1 MSEQANRSKYTKEFK
16 EEALNLCKEPGYTFS
31 LVAKRLGISVKQL
44 YRWRKEYEASGPL
57 AFPGN
62 GREALSDKDRRIREL
77 EKRLRDA
84 ELERDILK
92 KAVGI
97 FSKAPK

>member
-1 MSEQANRSKYTKEFK
+1 MPELTQRSKYTKEFK
-16 EEALNLCKEPGYTFS
+16 EDALNLCKEPGYT
-31 LVAKRLGISVKQL
+31 VPRAAKHLGVSEKQL
-44 YRWRKEYEASGPL
+44 YRWRKEHETCGSL

-62 GREALSDKDRRIREL
+62 GREALSAEGKRIREL

-84 ELERDILK
+84 EMERDILK

-97 FSKAPK
+97 FSKASK